1 MKSLCGDSR
10 RYQNGLRA
18 STYKKNDGYPKD
30 HPELQE
36 PVNCRSVDLHH
47 GEKGQTTMVMAFFL
61 GTFLLGFVAL
71 GIDIQSLFHAKR
83 MAQAAADAAAM
94 AAAEESSNGTTAEQN
109 AANAMAKLNGFDT
122 TLAKNPAT
130 VTLSVPSGGN
140 YSGSSSYIQAI
151 VSMPIPTFFMDV
163 IKTKFA
169 TMTVSARAVAA
180 AGQTSPTCVC
190 LVGTT
195 GTDLNLSNDAQLTP
209 SGCGTTVDSSS
220 SNAVT
225 IVGGSTLSGL
235 SIGSVSTNW
244 DNSGNVNTGGSIAS
258 GTKVVE
264 GISTS
269 CSPPLPTVPTYS
281 ASQCTA
287 DPLTHYGNGGSSYSV
302 GPGSTYS
309 TTQTGSLV
317 CYNSLTVGTN
327 GDNVNLNPGIY
338 VLNGGELHFESGSGN
353 ASNTGGNGVFFYLVG
368 GASLVIDNGANV
380 NLTAPTSGTYAG
392 ALIFQDPADTQ
403 TISIQGGSNT
413 SFNGAVYAPSAGVTL
428 GNGSGTA
435 IDADLV
441 AKTLTMNGG
450 GTLSSSATSNFGT
463 LNISVAKVTE

>member
-1 MKSLCGDSR
+1 MALFMATFLCG
-10 RYQNGLRA
+10 
-18 STYKKNDGYPKD
+18 
-30 HPELQE
+30 
-36 PVNCRSVDLHH
+36 
-47 GEKGQTTMVMAFFL
+47 FI
-61 GTFLLGFVAL
+61 AL
-71 GIDIQSLFHAKR
+71 GIDVESLFNAKR

-94 AAAEESSNGTTAEQN
+94 AAAEEASNGTTAEQA

-140 YSGSSSYIQAI
+140 YSGSSSYIQAV
-151 VSMPIPTFFMDV
+151 VSKPVPTFFMDV
-163 IKTKFA
+163 INTKFA
-169 TMTVSARAVAA
+169 TMTVSARAVSA
-180 AGQTSPTCVC
+180 AGQSSPTCVC
-190 LVGTT
+190 LEGTT
-195 GTDLNLSNDAQLTP
+195 GTDLNLSNDAKLTP

-225 IVGGSTLSGL
+225 IVGSATLGGL

-244 DNSGNVNTGGSIAS
+244 DTSSNVNNGGTIAT

-269 CSPPLPTVPTYS
+269 CSPPLPTVPTYT

-287 DPLTHYGNGGSSYSV
+287 DPLTHYGNGGSTYSV
-302 GPGSTYS
+302 GPGSNASYTN
-309 TTQTGSLV
+309 TQSGNLA
-317 CYNSLTVGTN
+317 CYNSLLVGTN
-327 GDNVNLNPGIY
+327 NDKVTLNPGVY
-338 VLNGGELHFESGSGN
+338 VINGGELHFESGNGN
-353 ASNTGGNGVFFYLVG
+353 ASNQGGNGVFFYLVG
-368 GASLVIDNGANV
+368 GANLVIDNGANV

-403 TISIQGGSNT
+403 TLSIQGGSNT
-413 SFNGAVYAPSAGVTL
+413 SFNGAVYAPTAGVTL

-450 GTLSSSATSNFGT
+450 GTLNSTATSNFGT

>member
-30 HPELQE
+30 HPEPRE
-36 PVNCRSVDLHH
+36 SISCRSVDLHN
-47 GEKGQTTMVMAFFL
+47 GEKGQTTVVMALFMA
-61 GTFLLGFVAL
+61 TFLFGFVAL

-94 AAAEESSNGTTAEQN
+94 AAAEEVSEGTTAEQA

-151 VSMPIPTFFMDV
+151 VSKPIPTFFMDV
-163 IKTKFA
+163 INTKFA
-169 TMTVSARAVAA
+169 TMTVSARAVSA
-180 AGQTSPTCVC
+180 AGQSSPTCVC
-190 LVGTT
+190 LLGTT
-195 GTDLNLSNDAQLTP
+195 GTDLNLSNNAKLTP

-220 SNAVT
+220 SNAIT
-225 IVGGSTLSGL
+225 IVGSATLSGL

-244 DNSGNVNTGGSIAS
+244 DNSGNVNNGGSIAT

-264 GISTS
+264 GISTQ

-281 ASQCTA
+281 AAQCTA

-317 CYNSLTVGTN
+317 CYNSLMVGTN
-327 GDNVNLNPGIY
+327 NDKVNLNPGIY
-338 VLNGGELHFESGSGN
+338 VINGGTLHFESGNSN

-368 GASLVIDNGANV
+368 NANLVIDNGANV
-380 NLTAPTSGTYAG
+380 NLTAPNSGTYAG

-403 TISIQGGSNT
+403 TLSIQGGSNT
-413 SFNGAVYAPSAGVTL
+413 SFNGAVYAPTAGVTL

-450 GTLSSSATSNFGT
+450 GTLSSTATSNFGT